1 MDEKRKKEELLAELE
16 SIKDLLDSDP
26 LSDNTFFDPRA
37 QRPAPDRDL
46 TAQAL
51 TSSQEIPT
59 LNEMVLEN
67 EPFNDE
73 HIDISSTAAN
83 KVLPGQQSLFEQEK
97 LKRKKTDAELEA
109 LDNKLTNTAT
119 VDREEDGQQAIYSYL
134 DSFQD
139 SSLDGSLDS
148 PPDNSLDRP
157 LGNSLGNSFGNSF
170 GNSSGNSSGNPSGNS
185 SGNPSGNSSG
195 NSVDSTTENPFLPKH
210 IRERLT
216 KPSDLKDILAGN
228 ANKRFLLPPIVK
240 ATVDN
245 DSIVQRRF
253 FSSNSFL
260 NTIRPDS
267 SNTQSLESALN
278 KTSLYKNSSPVRP
291 GSEVKAEPELAQPRS
306 RPDAKIDLLVDELI
320 AQYLPE
326 IEAKLRFQLKQAL
339 MQSPPKK

>member
-26 LSDNTFFDPRA
+26 LRDDTFFDPRA
-37 QRPAPDRDL
+37 QRPASDRDL
-46 TAQAL
+46 SAQTL

-73 HIDISSTAAN
+73 HIDTSSTAAN

-97 LKRKKTDAELEA
+97 LKREKADAELEA
-109 LDNKLTNTAT
+109 LDNKSTNTAT
-119 VDREEDGQQAIYSYL
+119 VDREEDGQQAVYSYL
-134 DSFQD
+134 DSSQD
-139 SSLDGSLDS
+139 SSLDSSL
-148 PPDNSLDRP
+148 DNSLDRP
-157 LGNSLGNSFGNSF
+157 L
-170 GNSSGNSSGNPSGNS
+170 
-185 SGNPSGNSSG
+185 GNSSG

-216 KPSDLKDILAGN
+216 KPSDLEAILAGN

-267 SNTQSLESALN
+267 SNTQSLESELN

-291 GSEVKAEPELAQPRS
+291 ESEVKAEPELAQSRS
-306 RPDAKIDLLVDELI
+306 RSDAKIDLLVDELI

-339 MQSPPKK
+339 MQAPPKK

>member
-26 LSDNTFFDPRA
+26 LSDDTFFDPRA
-37 QRPAPDRDL
+37 QRPASDRDL
-46 TAQAL
+46 SAQTL

-97 LKRKKTDAELEA
+97 LKREKADAELEP
-109 LDNKLTNTAT
+109 LDNKSTNTTT
-119 VDREEDGQQAIYSYL
+119 VNREEDGLQAVYSYL
-134 DSFQD
+134 DSSQD

-157 LGNSLGNSFGNSF
+157 LGNSF
-170 GNSSGNSSGNPSGNS
+170 GNSSGNSSGS
-185 SGNPSGNSSG
+185 
-195 NSVDSTTENPFLPKH
+195 SVDSTTENPFLPKH

-291 GSEVKAEPELAQPRS
+291 ESEVKAEPQLAQPRS

>member
-26 LSDNTFFDPRA
+26 LSDDTFFDPRA
-37 QRPAPDRDL
+37 QRPASDRDL
-46 TAQAL
+46 SAQTL

-83 KVLPGQQSLFEQEK
+83 KALPGQQSLFEQEK
-97 LKRKKTDAELEA
+97 LKREKADAELEP
-109 LDNKLTNTAT
+109 LDNKSTNTTT
-119 VDREEDGQQAIYSYL
+119 VNREEDGLQAVYSYL
-134 DSFQD
+134 DSSQD

-157 LGNSLGNSFGNSF
+157 FGNSF
-170 GNSSGNSSGNPSGNS
+170 GNSSGNSSGS
-185 SGNPSGNSSG
+185 
-195 NSVDSTTENPFLPKH
+195 SVDSTTENPFLPKH

-291 GSEVKAEPELAQPRS
+291 ESEVKAEPQLAQPRS

-339 MQSPPKK
+339 MQAPPKK

>member
-1 MDEKRKKEELLAELE
+1 
-16 SIKDLLDSDP
+16 
-26 LSDNTFFDPRA
+26 
-37 QRPAPDRDL
+37 
-46 TAQAL
+46 
-51 TSSQEIPT
+51 
-59 LNEMVLEN
+59 MVLEN

-73 HIDISSTAAN
+73 HIDTSSTAAN

-97 LKRKKTDAELEA
+97 LKREKADAELEA
-109 LDNKLTNTAT
+109 LDNKSTNAAT
-119 VDREEDGQQAIYSYL
+119 VGREEDRRQAVYSYL
-134 DSFQD
+134 DSSQD
-139 SSLDGSLDS
+139 SSLDSSL
-148 PPDNSLDRP
+148 DNSLDRP
-157 LGNSLGNSFGNSF
+157 L
-170 GNSSGNSSGNPSGNS
+170 
-185 SGNPSGNSSG
+185 GNSSG

-216 KPSDLKDILAGN
+216 KPSDLEAILAGN

-291 GSEVKAEPELAQPRS
+291 ESEVKAEPELAQSRS
-306 RPDAKIDLLVDELI
+306 RSDAKIDLLVDELI

-339 MQSPPKK
+339 MQAPPKK

>member
-26 LSDNTFFDPRA
+26 LSDDTFFDPRA
-37 QRPAPDRDL
+37 QRPASDRDL
-46 TAQAL
+46 SAQTL

-83 KVLPGQQSLFEQEK
+83 KALPGQQSLFEQEK
-97 LKRKKTDAELEA
+97 LKREKADAELEP
-109 LDNKLTNTAT
+109 LDNKSTNTTT
-119 VDREEDGQQAIYSYL
+119 VNREEDGLQAVYSYL
-134 DSFQD
+134 DSSQD

-157 LGNSLGNSFGNSF
+157 LGNSFGNSF
-170 GNSSGNSSGNPSGNS
+170 GNSSGNSSGS
-185 SGNPSGNSSG
+185 
-195 NSVDSTTENPFLPKH
+195 SVDSTTENPFLPKH

-291 GSEVKAEPELAQPRS
+291 ESEVKAEPQLAQPRS

-339 MQSPPKK
+339 MQAPPKK

>member
-26 LSDNTFFDPRA
+26 LSDDTFFDPRA
-37 QRPAPDRDL
+37 QRPASDRDL
-46 TAQAL
+46 SAQTL

-83 KVLPGQQSLFEQEK
+83 KALPGQQSLFEQEK
-97 LKRKKTDAELEA
+97 LKREKADAELEP
-109 LDNKLTNTAT
+109 LDNKSTNTPT
-119 VDREEDGQQAIYSYL
+119 VNREEDGLQAVYSYL
-134 DSFQD
+134 DSSQD

-157 LGNSLGNSFGNSF
+157 FGNSF
-170 GNSSGNSSGNPSGNS
+170 GNSSGNSSGS
-185 SGNPSGNSSG
+185 
-195 NSVDSTTENPFLPKH
+195 SVDSTTENPFLPKH

-291 GSEVKAEPELAQPRS
+291 ESEVKAEPELAQSRS
-306 RPDAKIDLLVDELI
+306 RSDAKIDLLVDELI

-339 MQSPPKK
+339 MQAPPKK

>member
-26 LSDNTFFDPRA
+26 LSDDTFFDPRA
-37 QRPAPDRDL
+37 QRPASDRDL
-46 TAQAL
+46 SAQTL

-83 KVLPGQQSLFEQEK
+83 KALPGQQSLFEQEK
-97 LKRKKTDAELEA
+97 LKREKADAELEP
-109 LDNKLTNTAT
+109 LDNKSTNTTT
-119 VDREEDGQQAIYSYL
+119 VNREEDGLQAVYSYL
-134 DSFQD
+134 DSSQD

-157 LGNSLGNSFGNSF
+157 LGNSF
-170 GNSSGNSSGNPSGNS
+170 GNSSGNSSGS
-185 SGNPSGNSSG
+185 
-195 NSVDSTTENPFLPKH
+195 SVDSTTENPFLPKH

-291 GSEVKAEPELAQPRS
+291 ESEVKAEPQLAQPRS

-339 MQSPPKK
+339 MQAPPKK

>member
-1 MDEKRKKEELLAELE
+1 MDEKRTKEELLAELE

-26 LSDNTFFDPRA
+26 LSGDTFFVPRA
-37 QRPAPDRDL
+37 KRPASDRDL
-46 TAQAL
+46 SAHTL

-67 EPFNDE
+67 EHFNDD
-73 HIDISSTAAN
+73 HIDISIHATNEAST
-83 KVLPGQQSLFEQEK
+83 GQQSLFEQEK
-97 LKRKKTDAELEA
+97 LKREKADAELEP
-109 LDNKLTNTAT
+109 LDNKSTNTTT
-119 VDREEDGQQAIYSYL
+119 VNREEDGLQAVYSYL
-134 DSFQD
+134 DSSQD

-157 LGNSLGNSFGNSF
+157 LGNSF
-170 GNSSGNSSGNPSGNS
+170 GNSSGNSF
-185 SGNPSGNSSG
+185 GNSSG

-291 GSEVKAEPELAQPRS
+291 ESEVKAEPQLAQPRS

-339 MQSPPKK
+339 MQPPQKK